1 MLRGAVLPKNKKI
14 QTKNMQSDP
23 LHLLVETGIALSEID
38 DYSLLLAQIANTAMA
53 VGSCE
58 GVTIYEA
65 DSRGLTFVTSRNR
78 VLEARGVQT
87 SLASFTIPINDKTIA
102 GHVALSKQIV
112 NIKDVYELPS
122 SATYSFNPA
131 VFDKV
136 HNYRSR
142 SMVALPMCDSK
153 GNVLG
158 VLQLINHFDKSGVI
172 PFPATVENYLR
183 ALASQVGV
191 VMRNARMSEELRR
204 SRVETVKRFVKASE
218 YHDADTGGHIE
229 RMSSYSAL
237 LAEKLGHDDYFCERI
252 KLASMLHDVGKI
264 SIPDAILKKPG
275 PLTDDER
282 RVMNSHAVNGYEML
296 RDAESPFLQMG
307 AVIAWSHHEKWDG
320 SGYPRGLK
328 GEDIPIEGR
337 IVALADV
344 FDALCSRRCY
354 KEAWPIE
361 NVLSIVKECAGTHFD
376 PNIVDVFFANI
387 HEIFAIREQYPTSEN
402 AVQKTYK
409 ASA

>member
-1 MLRGAVLPKNKKI
+1 MKGTKPKAPRASKGKV
-14 QTKNMQSDP
+14 DP
-23 LHLLVETGIALSEID
+23 LQLLVNTGIALSEID
-38 DYSLLLAQIANTAMA
+38 DYNQLLAQIADTAMQ
-53 VGSCE
+53 VGHCE
-58 GVTIYEA
+58 GVTIYQVEGNNL
-65 DSRGLTFVTSRNR
+65 RYVTSRNR
-78 VLEARGVQT
+78 VLENRGVKT
-87 SLASFTIPINDKTIA
+87 PNNSFVMPISDKTIS
-102 GHVALSKQIV
+102 GYVALSRKIL
-112 NIKDVYELPS
+112 NINDVYELPEGS
-122 SATYSFNPA
+122 SYSFNPL

-136 HNYRSR
+136 YGYRSR
-142 SMVALPMCDSK
+142 SMVALPMCDTR
-153 GNVLG
+153 GTILG
-158 VLQLINHFDKSGVI
+158 VLQLINHYDETGVI
-172 PFPATVENYLR
+172 PFSERVEPYLR

-191 VMRNARMSEELRR
+191 VMRNATMSEELRR

-237 LAEKLGHDDYFCERI
+237 LAQKLGMDAYFCERI

-275 PLTDDER
+275 LLTDDER
-282 RVMNSHAVNGYEML
+282 KIMNTHAVNGYEML
-296 RDAESPFLQMG
+296 ADAESPFLQMG

-320 SGYPRGLK
+320 TGYPRGLR
-328 GEDIPIEGR
+328 GEDIPLEGR

-361 NVLSIVKECAGTHFD
+361 NVLDIIRKSSGSQFD
-376 PNIVDVFFANI
+376 PQIVEVFFENLD
-387 HEIFAIREQYPTSEN
+387 EIYAIQAQYPISAEK
-402 AVQKTYK
+402 QKPSAYK